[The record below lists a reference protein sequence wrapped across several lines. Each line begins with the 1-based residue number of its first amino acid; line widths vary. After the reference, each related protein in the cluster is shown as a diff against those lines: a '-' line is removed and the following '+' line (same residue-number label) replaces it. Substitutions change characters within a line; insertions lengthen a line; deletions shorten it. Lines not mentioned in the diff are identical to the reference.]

1 MQEGQHG
8 LQQLGLLEHDG
19 RISERGR
26 LIGGLGVHPR
36 LGMLL
41 LEAHE
46 QGAPQLG
53 CDLAAILSERDPFDR
68 RQIGSDL
75 EARLNSI
82 QRHPSLRTLSK
93 QLRRQLKRLGVSHQ
107 ERNDSVNA
115 GELILAAFPE
125 WLAQQRPG
133 QIGRYQ
139 LRQGRG
145 ATLLPW
151 DCLLY
156 TSPSPRD

>member
-1 MQEGQHG
+1 MKEGQLG

-26 LIGGLGVHPR
+26 LISGLGVHPR

-41 LEAHE
+41 LEAHDH
-46 QGAPQLG
+46 GVPQLG
-53 CDLAAILSERDPFDR
+53 CDLAAILSERDPYDS

-82 QRHPSLRTLSK
+82 QRHPSLRTLSQ
-93 QLRRQLKRLGVSHQ
+93 QLRRQLKRLGTSPQ
-107 ERNDSVNA
+107 RLNSSVNA
-115 GELILAAFPE
+115 GDLILAAFPE
-125 WLAQQRPG
+125 WLAQQRPD
-133 QIGRYQ
+133 QTGRYQ

-145 ATLLPW
+145 AVLFPW
-151 DCLLY
+151 DPLQGL
-156 TSPSPRD
+156 SLIHI